1 MTRAYYDSKP
11 SAFEAVGNGNYLY
24 RWDIQEETIQREM
37 MKDGSEEPIASVE
50 RVQYSCREVT
60 IHGKPEYGKC
70 VEAVIR
76 SDYSAEAELALINQF
91 NAYQQGVLSDA
102 GVVSEYEEY
111 LAFVSSVKSMVKE
124 DLEIEPDTPHGASFP
139 RMLDIARLLTLTVNT
154 MSLTDDEALS
164 VKSVYPQWSE
174 FIGKAL
180 SKDMKVQ
187 YDGKLYKVRQEISA
201 VLENQPPSIDTAA
214 LYEEINENHAGTLED
229 PIPYN
234 NNMALEEGKYY
245 SQGGVTYLCTRSTG
259 QAVYNNLSE
268 LVGIYVEV
276 ASDEKE
282 SFTL

>member
-1 MTRAYYDSKP
+1 MTRAYYDTKP
-11 SAFEAVGNGNYLY
+11 PKLEAVGNGNYLY
-24 RWDIQEETIQREM
+24 RWDIQEEEVQHEM
-37 MKDGSEEPIASVE
+37 MQEGKEEPVSSVKK
-50 RVQYSCREVT
+50 VQYSCREVT

-111 LAFVSSVKSMVKE
+111 LAFVSSVKSMVKG
-124 DLEIEPDTPHGASFP
+124 DLEIDPGTPKTASAP
-139 RMLDIARLLTLTVNT
+139 RMADIAKLLTLTVNT

-174 FIGKAL
+174 FINKKLTQG
-180 SKDMKVQ
+180 MKVQ
-187 YDGKLYKVRQEISA
+187 YDKKLYKVRQDIAA

-214 LYEEINENHAGTLED
+214 LYEEINESHSGTLED

-234 NNMALEEGKYY
+234 NNMELEEGKHY
-245 SQGGVTYLCTRSTG
+245 SQDGVTYLCTRSTG
-259 QAVYNNLSE
+259 QAVYHNLSE

-276 ASDEKE
+276 VSDEEE